1 MDQRT
6 INLAK
11 KAMNK
16 KGIKSNPAK
25 QKKKKINKTTSPPE
39 NILRPQSPRMWI
51 QFVFK
56 TRNINEKVLDVEGSW
71 IVKLPKKP
79 KTPAKYIV
87 TTKSHSEAVK
97 IQDKHIKESGYTYK
111 ELIEGLEGKNK
122 EKAKFK
128 AKHKK
133 VFNLI

>member
-79 KTPAKYIV
+79 KTPAKPPLV
-87 TTKSHSEAVK
+87 SNNTFMPPLS
-97 IQDKHIKESGYTYK
+97 
-111 ELIEGLEGKNK
+111 
-122 EKAKFK
+122 
-128 AKHKK
+128 
-133 VFNLI
+133 